1 VPVDQR
7 PITPEAYGAAL
18 KPLLQPLGLKILLEP
33 GRFMVADA
41 GVLLARVEYLKRGQ
55 GRNFLILDAAMND
68 LVRPAMY
75 DAYHEI
81 VPLQRD
87 TSRRALKVDV
97 VGPICESSDCFAK
110 DRVLQELGEGEFVA
124 FMSAGAYGFCMASRY
139 NARPLPAE
147 VLVRGSNFE
156 LVTARESFDQMIAGE
171 RIPAWLKQGS

>member
-1 VPVDQR
+1 
-7 PITPEAYGAAL
+7 
-18 KPLLQPLGLKILLEP
+18 
-33 GRFMVADA
+33 
-41 GVLLARVEYLKRGQ
+41 
-55 GRNFLILDAAMND
+55 MND

-147 VLVRGSNFE
+147 VSRARQQLRNWSP
-156 LVTARESFDQMIAGE
+156 ARESFDQMIAGASGF
-171 RIPAWLKQGS
+171 RPG

>member
-1 VPVDQR
+1 
-7 PITPEAYGAAL
+7 
-18 KPLLQPLGLKILLEP
+18 
-33 GRFMVADA
+33 MVANA
-41 GVLLARVEYLKRGQ
+41 GALLARVEYLKRGH

-81 VPLQRD
+81 LPLQRD

-110 DRVLQELGEGEFVA
+110 ERVLQELGEGEYVA
-124 FMSAGAYGFCMASRY
+124 FLSAGAYGFSMASRY
-139 NARPLPAE
+139 NVRPLPAE

-156 LVTARESFDQMIAGE
+156 LVTARESFQQMIAGE
-171 RIPAWLKQGS
+171 RVPAWLKQGSQV